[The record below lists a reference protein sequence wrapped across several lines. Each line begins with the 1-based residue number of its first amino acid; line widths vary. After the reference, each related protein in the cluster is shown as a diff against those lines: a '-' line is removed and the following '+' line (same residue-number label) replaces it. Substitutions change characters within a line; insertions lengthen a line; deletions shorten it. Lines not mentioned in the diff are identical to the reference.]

1 MSVKELIEALAGL
14 PPEALV
20 MVYLDRTYYDCI
32 KVVPDTLPDPE
43 GYPPE
48 VYLHAAV
55 GYDSGVAGCTGQ
67 ETFD

>member
-1 MSVKELIEALAGL
+1 VSVKELIEALSDL

-32 KVVPDTLPDPE
+32 KVVPDIEPDCE
-43 GYPPE
+43 GNLPE
-48 VYLHAAV
+48 VYLQAAV
-55 GYDSGVAGCTGQ
+55 GYDSGVVGCTGQ